1 MKSAMHPAIL
11 LHKPANLVL
20 IGPMGAGKTSIG
32 KRLADALGLRFVDAD
47 RELEQRTGASIAQIF
62 DCEGETGFRRRESQL
77 LAELLASQQVLI
89 ATGGGVVLAAEN
101 RAALAR
107 RAFVVHLHVS
117 VAGQLQRLGRCRN
130 RPLLQRPDREQALT
144 QMAAIRNPLYA
155 QVADLHFDTE
165 DHDPDEAAHLLQQL
179 LQQHGV
185 LT

>member
-1 MKSAMHPAIL
+1 MHTS
-11 LHKPANLVL
+11 ANLVF
-20 IGPMGAGKTSIG
+20 IGPTGAGKTSIG
-32 KRLADALGLRFVDAD
+32 KRLAGALGRRFVDTD

-62 DCEGETGFRRRESQL
+62 DCEGEAGFRRRESQL
-77 LAELLASQQVLI
+77 LAELLAAQNLLI

-107 RAFVVHLHVS
+107 QAFVIHLHVS
-117 VAGQLQRLGRCRN
+117 VAGQLRRLARCRQ
-130 RPLLQRPDREQALT
+130 RPLLQRPDREQALM

-165 DHDPDEAAHLLQQL
+165 GHSPDEAVHLLQLL
-179 LQQHGV
+179 LQHRE